1 MTKEV
6 ISNIISLLKKYLDD
20 ITNNEQ
26 LTKASLTIQSK
37 FNVLNFRAIALY
49 VITFDQM
56 HEVNLEKV

>member
-6 ISNIISLLKKYLDD
+6 IPNIISLLKKYLDD